1 MRRMAWMFVVVVV
14 CFILRPSG
22 VPIRSTVAA
31 ADPQFMWCWSAS
43 IKPDLHQYYYSSVFQ
58 ADPADRLKIEGAYWK
73 SLEGTYP
80 NPGPARCPFSAK
92 RDWADTE
99 KKKAKAEA
107 KFENWEAIETG
118 WTYSN

>member
-1 MRRMAWMFVVVVV
+1 MKRIALRLTVVL
-14 CFILRPSG
+14 CFILIPNG
-22 VPIRSTVAA
+22 GPIRSTFAA
-31 ADPQFMWCWSAS
+31 EPQFMWCWSAS

-58 ADPADRLKIEGAYWK
+58 ADPADRPKIESAFWK
-73 SLEGTYP
+73 SLEDTYP

-107 KFENWEAIETG
+107 KFENWETIESG
-118 WTYSN
+118 WTYSH